1 MRVKPDKEV
10 REIFDKMPSNKNP
23 HTARLLALTR
33 QLADNMIA
41 SGQRNPEYEILSEMM
56 LARRAEL
63 YWRRKP

>member
-1 MRVKPDKEV
+1 
-10 REIFDKMPSNKNP
+10 MPSNKNP

-33 QLADNMIA
+33 QVADNMIA

-63 YWRRKP
+63 FWRRKP

>member
-1 MRVKPDKEV
+1 MTVD
-10 REIFDKMPSNKNP
+10 NP

-56 LARRAEL
+56 LARRAEVN
-63 YWRRKP
+63 WHA